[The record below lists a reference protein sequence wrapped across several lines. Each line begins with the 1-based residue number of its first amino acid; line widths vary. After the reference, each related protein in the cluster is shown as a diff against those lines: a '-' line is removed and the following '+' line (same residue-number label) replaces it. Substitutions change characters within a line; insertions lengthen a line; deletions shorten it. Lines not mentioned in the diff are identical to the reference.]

1 MIPKPTSLHPEEA
14 LSIINTLSINE
25 VMTMADE
32 RFPLLS
38 EIDSPED
45 LRKMTESQLLGVAK
59 ELRTFLLEIA
69 SQSGGHFAA
78 GMGTVELTIALHYLF
93 NTPDDRLVWDVGH
106 QAYPHKIL
114 TGRRDRMR
122 TIRQKDGV
130 SPFPKRAESP
140 YDSFGVGHSSTS
152 ISAALGM
159 QIAAD
164 HAGINRKCVAI
175 IGDGSMTAGLPFEA
189 MNHAGAVGSDLLVI
203 LNDNNMAISPNVGA
217 LSNHFAKVLS
227 GKIYSTVREG
237 GKKALSNLPSVKE
250 LAHRLEEHAKGLI
263 VPGTLFEELGFNY
276 IGPVDGHDL
285 PVLMSTLR
293 NIKKL
298 KGPQLLHIIT
308 KKGKGY
314 GLAEEDPVKYHGV
327 SPFDP
332 EKGIVPSG
340 KTPQQT
346 YTNVFTDWICDMAAV
361 DDRVVAITPAMREGS
376 GLVRFEQEYPDRYFD
391 VGIAEQ
397 HAVNVAAGM
406 ACDGLKPV
414 VAIYSTFLQR
424 GYDQLIHDVALQN
437 LPVLFAIDRAGFVG
451 ADGPTHNGIYDYSFM
466 RCLPNMVVMAPA
478 DENECRQMLYTG
490 MQLEQPSSVRYP
502 RGGGPGVEVQ
512 KEMTVLPIGKAEILR
527 QNQNLGHNKKVALLA
542 FGTMVTPAMEV
553 GEQIDATVVNMRFVK
568 PLDAEL
574 VIKLAEEHEYLITI
588 EENVIEGGAGS
599 AVSEVLSAAD
609 VVANLRHIGI
619 PDRLIHHG
627 SQEDMLED
635 SGLTSGQILE
645 TIQNYLVQH
654 HQDPSV
660 DIASR

>member
-1 MIPKPTSLHPEEA
+1 MNDAQYPF
-14 LSIINTLSINE
+14 LSK
-25 VMTMADE
+25 
-32 RFPLLS
+32 
-38 EIDSPED
+38 IDSPED
-45 LRKMTESQLLGVAK
+45 LRKLTESQLLIVAK
-59 ELRTFLLEIA
+59 ELRSFLVDIA

-78 GMGTVELTIALHYLF
+78 GMGTVELTVALHYLF
-93 NTPDDRLVWDVGH
+93 STPDDRLVWDVGH

-114 TGRRDRMR
+114 TGRRDRMT
-122 TIRQKDGV
+122 TIRQKGGI

-164 HAGINRKCVAI
+164 HAGIDRKCVAI
-175 IGDGSMTAGLPFEA
+175 IGDGGMTAGLPFEA
-189 MNHAGAVGSDLLVI
+189 MNHAGAVGSDLLVV

-227 GKIYSTVREG
+227 GKIYSSVRES

-276 IGPVDGHDL
+276 IGPIDGHDL
-285 PVLMSTLR
+285 PVLLSTLR

-314 GLAEEDPVKYHGV
+314 DLAEEDPVKYHGV

-332 EKGIVPSG
+332 ETGIVSSG
-340 KTPQQT
+340 KPSQKT
-346 YTNVFTDWICDMAAV
+346 YTNVFSDWISDMAAE
-361 DDRVVAITPAMREGS
+361 DDRLVAITPAMREGS
-376 GLVRFEQEYPDRYFD
+376 GLVQFEQEYPGRYFD

-424 GYDQLIHDVALQN
+424 GYDQLLHDVALQN

-451 ADGPTHNGIYDYSFM
+451 ADGPTHNGVYDFSFM
-466 RCLPNMVVMAPA
+466 RCLPNMVIMAPA

-490 MQLEQPSSVRYP
+490 MQLDQPSSVRYP
-502 RGGGPGVEVQ
+502 RGGGPGVDVQ
-512 KEMTVLPIGKAEILR
+512 KEMTAFPVAKAEIR
-527 QNQNLGHNKKVALLA
+527 RKSENQYQNKKIALLA
-542 FGTMVTPAMEV
+542 FGTMVTPAMEI
-553 GEQIDATVVNMRFVK
+553 GDQFDATVVNMRFVK
-568 PLDAEL
+568 PLDVEL
-574 VIKLAEEHEYLITI
+574 ILKLAEDHDYLITL

-599 AVSEVLSAAD
+599 GVSEVLAEENTL
-609 VVANLRHIGI
+609 VNILHIGI
-619 PDRLIHHG
+619 PDRLIQHG
-627 SQEDMLED
+627 SQADMLKD
-635 SGLTSGQILE
+635 SSLTPVQIAE
-645 TIQNYLVQH
+645 TIQNYLDLNQGK
-654 HQDPSV
+654 SAI
-660 DIASR
+660 DIAVG

>member
-1 MIPKPTSLHPEEA
+1 M
-14 LSIINTLSINE
+14 NE
-25 VMTMADE
+25 S
-32 RFPLLS
+32 RFPLLTQ
-38 EIDSPED
+38 IDSPED
-45 LRKMTESQLLGVAK
+45 LRKLTESQLLEVAK
-59 ELRTFLLEIA
+59 ELRSFLLDIA

-93 NTPDDRLVWDVGH
+93 NTPNDRLVWDVGH

-114 TGRRDRMR
+114 TGRRDRMT
-122 TIRQKDGV
+122 TIRQKGGV

-140 YDSFGVGHSSTS
+140 YDAFGVGHSSTS

-164 HAGINRKCVAI
+164 HAGIDRKCVAI
-175 IGDGSMTAGLPFEA
+175 IGDGGMTAGLPFEA
-189 MNHAGAVGSDLLVI
+189 MNHAGDVGSDLLVI

-227 GKIYSTVREG
+227 GKVYSTVREG

-276 IGPVDGHDL
+276 IGPIDGHDL

-293 NIKKL
+293 NVKNL

-314 GLAEEDPVKYHGV
+314 ELAEEDPVKYHGV

-340 KTPQQT
+340 KKPQQT
-346 YTNVFTDWICDMAAV
+346 YTNVFTDWICDMAAM
-361 DDRVVAITPAMREGS
+361 DDRLVAITPAMREGS

-424 GYDQLIHDVALQN
+424 GYDQLVHDVALQN

-490 MQLEQPSSVRYP
+490 MQLDQPASVRYP

-512 KEMTVLPIGKAEILR
+512 KEMTVLPIGKAEIRR
-527 QNQNLGHNKKVALLA
+527 QSKMRKLAILA

-553 GEQIDATVVNMRFVK
+553 GEKLDATVINMRFVK

-574 VIKLAEEHEYLITI
+574 VIKLAQDYENLVTI
-588 EENVIEGGAGS
+588 EENVIQGGAGA
-599 AVSEVLSAAD
+599 AVSEVLSEAGL
-609 VVANLRHIGI
+609 VANLRHIGI

-627 SQEDMLED
+627 SQADMLED
-635 SGLTSGQILE
+635 SGLTVKQILE
-645 TIQNYLVQH
+645 TVQNYIH
-654 HQDPSV
+654 HHPDKSPI
-660 DIASR
+660 DIATG

>member
-1 MIPKPTSLHPEEA
+1 
-14 LSIINTLSINE
+14 
-25 VMTMADE
+25 MTTMSDP

-38 EIDSPED
+38 EIDVPED
-45 LRKMTESQLLGVAK
+45 LRKLTESQLLSVAK
-59 ELRTFLLEIA
+59 ELRAFLVDIA

-114 TGRRDRMR
+114 TGRRDRMT

-140 YDSFGVGHSSTS
+140 YDAFGVGHSSTS

-164 HAGINRKCVAI
+164 HAGIERKCVAI
-175 IGDGSMTAGLPFEA
+175 IGDGGMTAGLPFEA
-189 MNHAGAVGSDLLVI
+189 MNHAGDVGSDLLVVY
-203 LNDNNMAISPNVGA
+203 NDNNMAISPNVGA

-227 GKIYSTVREG
+227 GKIYSSVREG
-237 GKKALSNLPSVKE
+237 GKKALSNMPSMKE

-276 IGPVDGHDL
+276 IGPIDGHDL

-298 KGPQLLHIIT
+298 KGPQLLHIVT

-314 GLAEEDPVKYHGV
+314 ELAEKDPVKYHGV
-327 SPFDP
+327 TPFDP

-340 KTPQQT
+340 KPSQTT
-346 YTNVFTDWICDMAAV
+346 YTNVFSDWISDMAAK
-361 DDRVVAITPAMREGS
+361 DDRLVAITPAMREGS
-376 GLVRFEQEYPDRYFD
+376 GLVQFEKDYPDRYFD

-424 GYDQLIHDVALQN
+424 GYDQLLHDVALQN

-451 ADGPTHNGIYDYSFM
+451 ADGPTHNGVYDYSFM
-466 RCLPNMVVMAPA
+466 RCLPNMVIMAPA

-490 MQLEQPSSVRYP
+490 MQLDQPSSVRYP
-502 RGGGPGVEVQ
+502 RGGGPGVSVQ
-512 KEMTVLPIGKAEILR
+512 KNMMELPIGKAEISR
-527 QNQNLGHNKKVALLA
+527 QSQNKKIAILA

-553 GEQIDATVVNMRFVK
+553 GEQLDATVVNMRFVK
-568 PLDAEL
+568 PLDVDLITEFADAYETL
-574 VIKLAEEHEYLITI
+574 VTI

-599 AVSEVLSAAD
+599 GVSEVLAEQGK
-609 VVANLRHIGI
+609 VIPVIHIGV

-627 SQEDMLED
+627 SQADMLED
-635 SGLTSGQILE
+635 SGLTPGQILQH
-645 TIQNYLVQH
+645 IQNSLEKNDFKNN
-654 HQDPSV
+654 QDPS
-660 DIASR
+660 IGAAAG